1 MSQVLRDDD
10 ESNSGSGSS
19 RRISE
24 VRPAKMGMLNVDEM
38 NDQHNGMENQS
49 KKDEWGSSI

>member
-1 MSQVLRDDD
+1 MLRDDD

-19 RRISE
+19 RRVSE
-24 VRPAKMGMLNVDEM
+24 VPPAKMGMLNVDEM
-38 NDQHNGMENQS
+38 NDQHNGMENHS